1 MWEILQKILKDNIT
15 PNQLM
20 LLYAFDKSI
29 GIPHINPDLELK
41 GLIKA
46 EYITKIDNSYTITLA
61 GKKIMVK
68 YNNYFVKAKKKT
80 SIQLMGKDYMTG
92 VQQYREL
99 FPKMKLPSGKPAR
112 VNEKTLVDCFR
123 WFFDNYNYTW
133 QDILTATRKY
143 LNEYEDN
150 SYMYMKTSQYFIVK
164 TAPNKQKT
172 SELADYCDM
181 IKEGTDDDT
190 NHFKE
195 KVV

>member
-41 GLIKA
+41 GLVKA
-46 EYITKIDNSYTITLA
+46 EYITKIDNNYAITLA

-68 YNNYFVKAKKKT
+68 YNNYFVKAKTKT
-80 SIQLMGKDYMTG
+80 SISLMGKNYTVA
-92 VQQYREL
+92 VQQYREM

-112 VNEKTLVDCFR
+112 VNIKTLIDCFR
-123 WFFDNYNYTW
+123 WFFENYNYTW
-133 QDILTATRKY
+133 DEIYAATRRY

-150 SYMYMKTSQYFIVK
+150 GYMYMKTSQYFIVK
-164 TAPNKQKT
+164 TLPNKNK
-172 SELADYCDM
+172 SSDLADYCDM

-195 KVV
+195 NVV

>member
-20 LLYAFDKSI
+20 LLYAFEKSI

-112 VNEKTLVDCFR
+112 VNEKTLVDIK
-123 WFFDNYNYTW
+123 TT
-133 QDILTATRKY
+133 QDSSFYSFKGSAYKY
-143 LNEYEDN
+143 GYDRQSAFYGDGFKAERFI
-150 SYMYMKTSQYFIVK
+150 FIVIEK
-164 TAPNKQKT
+164 SAPYNIGIYEC
-172 SELADYCDM
+172 SAEF
-181 IKEGTDDDT
+181 IEEGR
-190 NHFKE
+190 E
-195 KVV
+195 KYKNL